1 MTEFCL
7 TDYTLRGLLRAP
19 RTYDELPKEFRRMRK
34 AKGKLFRQFGYETGC
49 EPHQFTIQD
58 LCNVCKDLETFYKT
72 TKSEVTKKEKKKNK
86 NLWKKTKKY
95 VNAIANPA
103 ARIITFCVRQH
114 AKKNIKAMQEAT
126 RDTSFAGWS
135 NHYITWLYENE
146 KTLFKK
152 RLIRIVEGEY
162 ENGKP
167 LRSSDDVPI
176 PDDILQ
182 EVIKS
187 WENKH
192 RCERK
197 QRLHID
203 IWKREKRFDPVRTE
217 LLLKLAPNST
227 LTLCWSIPICV
238 LENSLVE
245 KRREEIK
252 KDATIFYHEAQR
264 KALKYYDQK
273 SRVEDALVHYWWQK
287 ENMLGQWHGHPFD
300 DSIVDTL
307 RGYPPDNFQD
317 MMIDYKRYSQRLFNW
332 ADNDNYYGDGPDD
345 LYQWRR
351 WQTKLRSDLNIF
363 FEALQ
368 KWEVGV
374 NVFSTDHA
382 FSSGYALEGCSTLFC
397 GTLSHLK
404 NEYEEEEEEDWVKEM
419 REEEIERLE
428 ELAEK
433 MRGYGSD

>member
-7 TDYTLRGLLRAP
+7 TDYNLRGLLRAP

-34 AKGKLFRQFGYETGC
+34 AKGKLFREFGYETGC

-58 LCNVCKDLETFYKT
+58 LCNVCKDLRTVYNT
-72 TKSEVTKKEKKKNK
+72 TKSEVTKEERKKNK
-86 NLWKKTKKY
+86 NLWRKTKKY
-95 VNAIANPA
+95 VNAVANPA

-114 AKKNIKAMQEAT
+114 GKKNIKAMQEAT
-126 RDTSFAGWS
+126 PDTSFSGWS
-135 NHYITWLYENE
+135 NHYITWIYENE

-152 RLIRIVEGEY
+152 RFNRMVKGEY
-162 ENGKP
+162 ENGTP
-167 LRSSDDVPI
+167 LRSSADVPI
-176 PDDILQ
+176 PDDIVS
-182 EVIKS
+182 EVVKS

-197 QRLHID
+197 ERLHID
-203 IWKREKRFDPVRTE
+203 IWNREKKFDPVRTE
-217 LLLKLAPNST
+217 LLLKSAPNCT
-227 LTLCWSIPICV
+227 VTLCWAIPICV
-238 LENSLVE
+238 LEKSLVE

-252 KDATIFYHEAQR
+252 KEVTFFYHEAQR
-264 KALKYYDQK
+264 KAQK
-273 SRVEDALVHYWWQK
+273 HYHHQSRVENALVHYWWQK
-287 ENMLGQWHGHPFD
+287 ENMLGPWYGHPFD
-300 DSIVDTL
+300 DDIVDTL

-317 MMIDYKRYSQRLFNW
+317 MMLDYKRHGQRLFDR
-332 ADNDNYYGDGPDD
+332 ADNDNGYGDGPEE
-345 LYQWRR
+345 LYRWRR
-351 WQTKLRSDLNIF
+351 WQMKLRSDLNIF
-363 FEALQ
+363 FEALG

-397 GTLSHLK
+397 GTLSHPQD
-404 NEYEEEEEEDWVKEM
+404 EEM